1 MTPMENCRW
10 VVSFMEF
17 APDCLFCR
25 FTICSSVFGR
35 GGRSH
40 DDDDLIGSS
49 LAPVPLDP
57 NSVMAAPTPAASPA
71 RPHRPEIF
79 HGGFMRHLEEET
91 RIGRAGVE
99 RRGHRA
105 SGGAVRG
112 PGKGG
117 GGRPRRGGIGGEGVP
132 CKGISWGGE
141 GVVGGGRCLSN
152 SGGIGIKR
160 GKGEGGCGC

>member
-57 NSVMAAPTPAASPA
+57 NSVMAAPTPAASD
-71 RPHRPEIF
+71 PHRSRMRACRPAASDPDPLPAPYPLPWNPEPNV
-79 HGGFMRHLEEET
+79 R
-91 RIGRAGVE
+91 RAWRAGHDFNLW
-99 RRGHRA
+99 RRRSYNGWLAIDHTTGQQRQT
-105 SGGAVRG
+105 
-112 PGKGG
+112 
-117 GGRPRRGGIGGEGVP
+117 GRDQQRFCQI
-132 CKGISWGGE
+132 
-141 GVVGGGRCLSN
+141 
-152 SGGIGIKR
+152 
-160 GKGEGGCGC
+160 